1 MEGYE
6 KRPRGQI
13 VALTQERA
21 HGRNGRNAYTGSRG
35 GSEDDEKGK
44 WTGVRDLLVVEDR
57 MHL

>member
-1 MEGYE
+1 M
-6 KRPRGQI
+6 
-13 VALTQERA
+13 ALTQERA